1 VDVDMD
7 VDVGVAVDV
16 GESTAVVVAVTDHDR
31 HVERARGRATEDGP
45 GDDGDDPA
53 AGSTDATTAS
63 VDDPALAGSWA
74 AVGAIAALA
83 ALPWSLQTFT
93 RPDSG
98 VTMLFPWGL
107 VNTAPVHVVTLYDYL
122 FRFTVGLPE
131 FILAWPASVLLWG
144 LALASAVTGALV
156 GREDPRVTGAL
167 LVLAGIAQ
175 VSVATGFSVQPS
187 RSAYPLGTVWLWAVA
202 WWFYWPAV
210 KRGVAVLG
218 G

>member
-1 VDVDMD
+1 MDADADVD
-7 VDVGVAVDV
+7 AVC
-16 GESTAVVVAVTDHDR
+16 GVAVTDHDR
-31 HVERARGRATEDGP
+31 HADRARGHAT
-45 GDDGDDPA
+45 GDDGGDPA
-53 AGSTDATTAS
+53 GGSSDAASAS
-63 VDDPALAGSWA
+63 VEAPALAGSWA
-74 AVGAIAALA
+74 AAGAIAALA
-83 ALPWSLQTFT
+83 ALPWSLQTFA

-144 LALASAVTGALV
+144 LALASALTGALV

-175 VSVATGFSVQPS
+175 VSVATGFSVQPY
-187 RSAYPLGTVWLWAVA
+187 RAAYPLGTVWLWAVA